1 MTPEE
6 QHDAQE
12 LRYAQEREQSQSQV
26 AETNTVQMEAH
37 HAQRNSPERGRYQQ
51 LGNDKCEGRNQDEE
65 GRVASL
71 NSTERA
77 LFNLRNESN
86 QRTYKNT
93 QNKSTTG
100 IDPEFAA
107 YISDF
112 CQSCQK
118 GFK

>member
-1 MTPEE
+1 MFPV
-6 QHDAQE
+6 
-12 LRYAQEREQSQSQV
+12 QV
-26 AETNTVQMEAH
+26 VAP
-37 HAQRNSPERGRYQQ
+37 HAQRNSRERGRSKQ
-51 LGNDKCEGRNQDEE
+51 LGNDNRERHTQDEE
-65 GRVASL
+65 VWFASL